1 MYTSCL
7 YRYTH
12 IYIYIWARNSIM
24 NYLHGW
30 NQNISGD
37 IFIIF
42 VQKSVFMQT
51 EKIYLIRFTFEMILW
66 FLYILPD
73 EREIYVNLLSRET
86 ERERERERWF
96 FWQKNMLESRGKENS
111 QNRTATKSVSS
122 TIFSKIIA
130 FTSSIRSGRSIASR
144 LVKKSNTFSS
154 SIKSPEK
161 AKRMTKEICVNL

>member
-30 NQNISGD
+30 NQNISGG

-42 VQKSVFMQT
+42 VQKSVLMQT

-86 ERERERERWF
+86 ERERERERDDF
-96 FWQKNMLESRGKENS
+96 FDR
-111 QNRTATKSVSS
+111 
-122 TIFSKIIA
+122 
-130 FTSSIRSGRSIASR
+130 RSIWSYEGKR
-144 LVKKSNTFSS
+144 THRTGLPRSLFPRRSSLRSLRSLPRYDRVDPSLLGSLRNLTHFLRPSSHLKKWNEWRRKF
-154 SIKSPEK
+154 
-161 AKRMTKEICVNL
+161 V